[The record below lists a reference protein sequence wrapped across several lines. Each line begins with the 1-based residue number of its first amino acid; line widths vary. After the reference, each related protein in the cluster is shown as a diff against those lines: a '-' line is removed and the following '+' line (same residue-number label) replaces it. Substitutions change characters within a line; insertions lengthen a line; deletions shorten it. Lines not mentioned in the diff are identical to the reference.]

1 MTKKLTE
8 TTDPSL
14 KKSYSSTYLH
24 IVKNSDDSDILP
36 YSKVNE
42 LACHSF
48 RNAGRRQKTTESGTK
63 GYITYS
69 NRNRVSAIIQVP
81 RASVLNRAMRRGPGD
96 AHIYRR
102 GTLNLGKQDL
112 L

>member
-1 MTKKLTE
+1 M
-8 TTDPSL
+8 
-14 KKSYSSTYLH
+14 YLH

-48 RNAGRRQKTTESGTK
+48 RDAGRRQKTTESGTK

-69 NRNRVSAIIQVP
+69 NRNRYQQLFRCPEPQFSTGQ
-81 RASVLNRAMRRGPGD
+81 
-96 AHIYRR
+96 
-102 GTLNLGKQDL
+102 
-112 L
+112 